1 MVVRAPKIAL
11 SNSLIEAVKAQ
22 RCVLFLGAG
31 ASKEARN
38 AEGHKPPDADQL
50 RDILADRFFKK
61 AMPNRDVMAVAEMAI
76 ANSGS
81 APQVYEEVRKAFT
94 GFAPQAT
101 HRLIPS
107 FSWRAIATTNYD
119 TIVEE
124 TYKEVTTKIQQIVPL
139 VKDDEPIDER
149 LREFANPVPYLKLH
163 GCLNHIHDAD
173 IPPVLSREVYS
184 TYSKNRS
191 RLFLRLQDMA
201 FEHTFI
207 FVGYRL
213 DDSHIRDLIYNLG
226 PGRRPRWY
234 MVTPNAEAEDVAFW
248 ATKNVELIK
257 GYFGEFMATLDEAIP
272 PLFRRLS
279 HSADVADFPIRRLF
293 KTHSLESDAT
303 NKSLRDDLTFIHAEM
318 PFEPQTAEQFY
329 SGYDTGWGAIVNR
342 LDVRRQVEDDILF
355 KAVLEN
361 DAPGGPVLLM
371 AKGPA
376 GAGKT
381 IALKRSAWEAATAS
395 NMLVVWFRPDGA
407 LRPEVFSELY
417 ELTGKTIYLFVDDVG
432 LHVHE
437 LLALLRHARAA
448 KLPLVVV
455 GAERDSDWNT
465 YCDPLESEFP
475 GPELKVRYLSRKE
488 IDGLLDLLEKHKCLG
503 LLSNETRDERI
514 RRFENV
520 AERQLLVALHQLTQG
535 RPFEDV
541 LRLEHQRIS
550 PEQARQLYLDIATM
564 HQYKVSARAGT
575 ISRIS
580 GISFSDYQEK
590 FFAPLQNIVRAEVDK
605 YSRDYSYRTRHPRVA
620 QLVFRQACPS
630 DDEKADQFC
639 RLISGLD
646 FGYSSD
652 SKALEQITKGRA
664 LADTFAEPSPGRRI
678 YEAAISV
685 APNQA
690 FLYQQWALFELHH
703 PRGSLDEAERRANE
717 AHAIDEKNTAVIHT
731 QAEIDR
737 IRATKVDSPLLKDQL
752 RRRAR
757 ERLNSLSTSSRFAA
771 SSQCKML
778 VDEIVEL
785 NRELS
790 DDAQEHDA
798 MFFAEKTRDA
808 ESRIRLA
815 LQQFPD
821 DPDIIQIEARYR
833 EEMDQEDRA
842 LRALEKA
849 LRLNPKGSGA
859 AIRVARIYRSRDRAG
874 EALKVLNEA
883 LTNSPDDKA
892 VHSEIARHHV
902 VENIGDDDLIESHL
916 RRAYSTGDANYEARF
931 DLAQFLFVR
940 GEAAKAASLFDEI
953 DEKSPPTFR
962 PVANRENHF
971 TRRIAEQAGYV
982 QSISGHMFFIRI
994 GSYPKEILSHKSSIA
1009 RGEFED
1015 VSIGTNVRFQV
1026 RFNRKGPVAVSVTI
1040 V

>member
-1 MVVRAPKIAL
+1 VAAKEPKFNL
-11 SNSLIEAVKAQ
+11 TSNLIEAVKAQ

-38 AEGHKPPDADQL
+38 VEGKKPPDADQL
-50 RDILADRFFKK
+50 RDILADRFFRK

-76 ANSGS
+76 ASSGS
-81 APQVYEEVRKAFT
+81 AAQVYEEVRKAFT
-94 GFAPQAT
+94 GFDPQAT
-101 HRLIPS
+101 HCLIPT
-107 FSWRAIATTNYD
+107 FGWRAIATTNYD
-119 TIVEE
+119 TIIEE
-124 TYKEVTTKIQQIVPL
+124 TYKEVTTRIQQLVPL

-149 LREFANPVPYLKLH
+149 LREFPSPVPYLKLH

-201 FEHTFI
+201 YEHTFI

-234 MVTPNAEAEDVAFW
+234 MVTPNAEPEDIAFW

-257 GYFGEFMATLDEAIP
+257 AYFGEFMAALDEAIL

-279 HSADVADFPIRRLF
+279 HSSDAAEFPIRRLF
-293 KTHSLESDAT
+293 KTQSLESDAT
-303 NKSLRDDLTFIHAEM
+303 NRSLRNDLTFIHAEM

-329 SGYDTGWGAIVNR
+329 SGYDTGWGAIVDR

-361 DAPGGPVLLM
+361 DTPHGPLLIM
-371 AKGPA
+371 VKGPG

-381 IALKRSAWEAATAS
+381 IAIKRSAWEAAIATGA
-395 NMLVVWFRPDGA
+395 LVLWFNPDGA
-407 LRPEVFSELY
+407 LRPEVFSELH
-417 ELTGKTIYLFVDDVG
+417 ELTGKTIYLFVDDIA
-432 LHVHE
+432 LHIE
-437 LLALLRHARAA
+437 GLLRLLRYARSA

-465 YCDPLESEFP
+465 YCGSLESEFP
-475 GPELKVRYLSRKE
+475 GPELKVRYLSRRE
-488 IDGLLDLLEKHKCLG
+488 ISGLLDLLEKHGCLG
-503 LLSNETRDERI
+503 LLANETRDERI
-514 RRFENV
+514 RQFESV

-535 RPFEDV
+535 RPFEEV
-541 LRLEHQRIS
+541 LLLEHQRIS

-564 HQYKVSARAGT
+564 HQYSVTARAGT

-580 GISFSDYQEK
+580 GITFSDYQEK
-590 FFAPLQNIVRAEVDK
+590 FFSPLENIVRAEVDK
-605 YSRDYSYRTRHPRVA
+605 YSRDQCYRTRHARVA
-620 QLVFRQACPS
+620 QLVFRQACPG
-630 DDEKADQFC
+630 DDEKADQFV

-664 LADTFAEPSPGRRI
+664 LSETFAEPSPGRRI
-678 YEAAISV
+678 YEAAIAV

-703 PRGSLDEAERRANE
+703 PRGSLSEAERLASE

-757 ERLNSLSTSSRFAA
+757 ERLNMLPTSSRFAV
-771 SSQCKML
+771 STRCKML

-790 DDAQEHDA
+790 NDAPEHEA
-798 MFFAEKTRDA
+798 MFFAEKTREA
-808 ESRIRLA
+808 ENRILLA

-821 DPDIIQIEARYR
+821 DPDIIQVEARFR
-833 EEMDQEDRA
+833 EEIDQEDRA

-849 LRLNPKGSGA
+849 LRLNPRGSGA
-859 AIRVARIYRSRDRAG
+859 AIRVARIYRSRDRAND
-874 EALKVLNEA
+874 ALKVLSEA
-883 LTNSPDDKA
+883 LVSSPDDKA
-892 VHSEIARHHV
+892 VNSEIARHHL
-902 VENIGDDDLIESHL
+902 VEHTGDDDLIESHL
-916 RRAYSTGDANYEARF
+916 RRSYSTGDGNYEGRF

-940 GEAAKAASLFDEI
+940 GESARAAALFDEI
-953 DEKSPPTFR
+953 DAKAPPTFR

-971 TRRIAEQAGYV
+971 TKRISEQAGYV
-982 QSISGHMFFIRI
+982 QSISGHMFFIRA
-994 GSYPKEILSHKSSIA
+994 GGYPKEILSYKYSISH
-1009 RGEFED
+1009 GDFED
-1015 VSIGTNVRFQV
+1015 LSVGSNLRFQI

-1040 V
+1040 I

>member
-1 MVVRAPKIAL
+1 VAAKEPKFTL
-11 SNSLIEAVKAQ
+11 SSPLIETVKAQ

-38 AEGHKPPDADQL
+38 AEGNKPPDADQL

-61 AMPNRDVMAVAEMAI
+61 SMPNRDVMAVAEMAI
-76 ANSGS
+76 AISGS
-81 APQVYEEVRKAFT
+81 GAQVYEEVRKAFT
-94 GFAPQAT
+94 GFAPQAA
-101 HRLIPS
+101 HRLIPT
-107 FSWRAIATTNYD
+107 FGWKAIATTNYD
-119 TIVEE
+119 TIIED
-124 TYKEVTTKIQQIVPL
+124 TYKEVTTRIQQVVPL

-149 LREFANPVPYLKLH
+149 LREFPSPVPYLKLH

-234 MVTPNAEAEDVAFW
+234 MVTPNAEPEDIAFW

-257 GYFGEFMATLDEAIP
+257 AYFGDFMGALDNAIP

-279 HSADVADFPIRRLF
+279 HSADVAEFPIRRLF
-293 KTHSLESDAT
+293 RTQGLESDAT
-303 NKSLRDDLTFIHAEM
+303 NRSLRNDLTFIHAAM

-329 SGYDTGWGAIVNR
+329 SGYDTGWGAIANR

-355 KAVLEN
+355 RAVLEN
-361 DAPGGPVLLM
+361 DSPDGPVLITV
-371 AKGPA
+371 KGPA
-376 GAGKT
+376 GSGKT

-395 NMLVVWFRPDGA
+395 DALVLWFNQDGA
-407 LRPEVFSELY
+407 FRRDVFSELH
-417 ELTGKTIYLFVDDVG
+417 ELTGKTIYLFVDDVA
-432 LHVHE
+432 LHVE
-437 LLALLRHARAA
+437 GLLPLLRDARAA

-465 YCDPLESEFP
+465 YCGSLESEFP
-475 GPELKVRYLSRKE
+475 GPELRVRYLSRKE
-488 IDGLLDLLEKHKCLG
+488 ISGLLDLLEKHGCLG
-503 LLSNETRDERI
+503 LLAKETRDERI
-514 RRFENV
+514 RQFENV

-535 RPFEDV
+535 RPFEEV
-541 LRLEHQRIS
+541 LRLEHHRIS

-564 HQYKVSARAGT
+564 HQYSVTARAGT

-580 GISFSDYQEK
+580 GITFSDYQEK

-605 YSRDYSYRTRHPRVA
+605 YSRDYCYRTRHARVA

-630 DDEKADQFC
+630 DDEKADQFA
-639 RLISGLD
+639 RLISGMD

-678 YEAAISV
+678 YEAAIAV

-703 PRGSLDEAERRANE
+703 PRGSLDEAERLSSE
-717 AHAIDEKNTAVIHT
+717 AHALDEKNTAVIHT

-737 IRATKVDSPLLKDQL
+737 IRATKVDSPLMKDQL

-757 ERLNSLSTSSRFAA
+757 ERLNMLPSSSRFAA
-771 SSQCKML
+771 SSRCKML

-790 DDAQEHDA
+790 DDAPEHEA
-798 MFFAEKTRDA
+798 LFFAEKARNA
-808 ESRIRLA
+808 ENRIRLA

-821 DPDIIQIEARYR
+821 DADIIQIEARFR
-833 EEMDQEDRA
+833 EEIDQEDRA

-859 AIRVARIYRSRDRAG
+859 AIRVARIYRSRDRAID
-874 EALKVLNEA
+874 ALKVLSEA
-883 LTNSPDDKA
+883 LSISPDDKA
-892 VHSEIARHHV
+892 VNSEIARHYL
-902 VENIGDDDLIESHL
+902 VEHADDDDLIENHL
-916 RRAYSTGDANYEARF
+916 RRAFSTGDGNYEGRF

-940 GEAAKAASLFDEI
+940 GESVKAASLFDEI
-953 DEKSPPTFR
+953 DAKAPPTFR

-971 TRRIAEQAGYV
+971 TKRIAEQSGYV
-982 QSISGHMFFIRI
+982 QSISGHMFFIRA
-994 GSYPKEILSHKSSIA
+994 GTYPKEILSHKLSISH
-1009 RGEFED
+1009 GEFED
-1015 VSIGTNVRFQV
+1015 LSIGTNLRFQI

-1040 V
+1040 I